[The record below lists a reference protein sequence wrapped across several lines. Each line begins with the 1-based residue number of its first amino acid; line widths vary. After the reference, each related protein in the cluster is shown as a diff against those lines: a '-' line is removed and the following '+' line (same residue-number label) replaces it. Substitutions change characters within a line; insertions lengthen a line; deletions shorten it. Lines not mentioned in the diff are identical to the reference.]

1 MHPELIKVTELL
13 GLNSPER
20 FEEALKLLRRTVY
33 CFSLKFSRHPA
44 DAEDTTQ
51 EVMIRALRHLGRFQD
66 PHSLAAWLY
75 VVTRNRYRCMHRK
88 HAHDTLKVIPLDG
101 LTIAQ
106 EKAISLIADTRKS
119 PEVTLL
125 QAEQSRLLHQAIR
138 RIPAPLRIVLV
149 LHDMEEFTTAEVAE
163 ILALKQGT
171 IRVRLHRAR
180 LCARKE
186 TDVLLAERRLESG
199 PHNGIKTWCSC
210 SGRPTISP

>member
-1 MHPELIKVTELL
+1 MRPELIKVTELL
-13 GLNSPER
+13 GLNRPEC

-51 EVMIRALRHLGRFQD
+51 EVMIRALRYLGRFQD

-75 VVTRNRYRCMHRK
+75 VVTRNRYRCMRRK
-88 HAHDTLKVIPLDG
+88 HAHCAVKFISLDE

-106 EKAISLIADTRKS
+106 EMAISLTADIRKS
-119 PEVTLL
+119 PEVMLL
-125 QAEQSRLLHQAIR
+125 QAEQSRSLHQAILR
-138 RIPAPLRIVLV
+138 VPAPLRIVLV

-163 ILALKQGT
+163 ILTLKQGT

-186 TDVLLAERRLESG
+186 TDVLLAKKRLE
-199 PHNGIKTWCSC
+199 
-210 SGRPTISP
+210 GRPHDGVKTSCD